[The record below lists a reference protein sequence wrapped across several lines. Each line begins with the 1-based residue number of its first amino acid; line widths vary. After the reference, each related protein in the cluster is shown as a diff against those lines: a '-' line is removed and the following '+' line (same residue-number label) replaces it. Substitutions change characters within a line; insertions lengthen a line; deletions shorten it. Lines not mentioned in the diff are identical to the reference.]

1 MTRIHLTIDRLIL
14 PETGLPETVLPET
27 ADRQALVA
35 SLEAELRRIL
45 ADPAQRAA
53 WAKPHRTPVLRLP
66 PIPLEK
72 GIAANRTFGTKM
84 ARAIGKG
91 LQP

>member
-14 PETGLPETVLPET
+14 PEA
-27 ADRQALVA
+27 ADRRALVA

-53 WAKPHRTPVLRLP
+53 WAQPHRTPVLRLA

-72 GIAANRTFGTKM
+72 GIAGGRTFGTTM